1 MSAREWRGEELRLS
15 MRTHITHVICENRLE
30 LGMEELEGRPAAV
43 RRSRQILGTL
53 VRETEQGVLRMT
65 SGEAQLPSA
74 ADGSRTL
81 RRSEWKSPS
90 KRVPRTLAGILE

>member
-1 MSAREWRGEELRLS
+1 

-43 RRSRQILGTL
+43 RGSRQILGTR

-65 SGEAQLPSA
+65 SGEAQLPE
-74 ADGSRTL
+74 
-81 RRSEWKSPS
+81 RRGREPDFEKIGMEEPEQEGAENARGVYWNEFAP
-90 KRVPRTLAGILE
+90 